1 MVIAMQDEVKQ
12 LRELAEKILDRMDE
26 LTLSYDNA
34 DQKLASQ
41 RVVKKLNDVV
51 LDMIFLEQ

>member
-1 MVIAMQDEVKQ
+1 MQDEIRE
-12 LRELAEKILDRMDE
+12 LRELAESILNRMDE
-26 LTLSYDNA
+26 LTLAYDDA

-41 RVVKKLNDVV
+41 RVVKKLNDAV

>member
-1 MVIAMQDEVKQ
+1 MQDEVKQ

-26 LTLSYDNA
+26 ITLSYDNA

-51 LDMIFLEQ
+51 LDMIFLELG